1 MNIKCILMISLL
13 TLTAHTS
20 ASEQEKIQAQQNALK
35 QEIQTIQKEALSEQE
50 RLEAL
55 KRLIDT
61 QREENSRLDKEIEAE
76 VLRQQSNSKTAP
88 LKE

>member
-1 MNIKCILMISLL
+1 MNIKCLIMISLL

-35 QEIQTIQKEALSEQE
+35 QEIQTIQKETRSEQE